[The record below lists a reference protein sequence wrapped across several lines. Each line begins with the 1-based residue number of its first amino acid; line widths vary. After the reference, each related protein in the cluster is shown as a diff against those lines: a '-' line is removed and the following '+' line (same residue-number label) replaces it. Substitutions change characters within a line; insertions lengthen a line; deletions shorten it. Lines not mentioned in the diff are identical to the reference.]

1 LLDLP
6 PPPLP
11 GVVSVVVQ
19 RAKSLKAMDRG
30 GTSDPYAVVRLL
42 HTLPK
47 EFCKTKVVS
56 KELNPV
62 WNAAFDLISPNLH
75 CEHLIVAV
83 YDKDYIRNDLIG
95 QVSISL
101 AQLMSFP
108 GGQREVPLKLG
119 GTEALWYDIKMDTD
133 QHRVTD
139 QSLETRGKVQLRI
152 DLLSI
157 PPPQPLR
164 FFILTVTVHEGRAL
178 AARDKGGTSDPYVII
193 RFQQQQHRTREMK
206 KNLNPKWAETFVLD
220 LVTAGL
226 CPLEPV
232 MLSVW
237 DKNSF
242 TVDELIGE
250 VSINVEHVL
259 QILPTSNIHTSTTL
273 SSISRNGRAHTEW
286 LVLHDH
292 SASSNMTG
300 EVLVEVSATEKI
312 QFTDDQGTDLSVSSR
327 SAVGRL
333 GRGSFFE
340 LEGEKG
346 NDVMGKKA
354 AKDNVAARSV
364 VHMQIRLLEEVEEDQ
379 TSLSSAKRN
388 EASAST
394 TQASQPLFGCDA
406 QASLA
411 LETTA
416 GEAGA
421 SEKAVSV
428 GIEMTL
434 HVHVVAGKYL
444 KAMDRGGTSDP
455 YICVQVGTLA
465 KDKTEKKKKFQ
476 TKVVKKNLNP
486 EWDEVFRV
494 VLSLQERQGEL
505 LRVQVYDKDLFGADD
520 LIGELD
526 LPLVSLHNRCEDVPK
541 QSDFTSNLYSW
552 HHIYDKTNAAT
563 GQVRLG
569 RNSKRLLP

>member
-1 LLDLP
+1 
-6 PPPLP
+6 
-11 GVVSVVVQ
+11 
-19 RAKSLKAMDRG
+19 
-30 GTSDPYAVVRLL
+30 
-42 HTLPK
+42 
-47 EFCKTKVVS
+47 
-56 KELNPV
+56 
-62 WNAAFDLISPNLH
+62 
-75 CEHLIVAV
+75 
-83 YDKDYIRNDLIG
+83 
-95 QVSISL
+95 
-101 AQLMSFP
+101 
-108 GGQREVPLKLG
+108 
-119 GTEALWYDIKMDTD
+119 
-133 QHRVTD
+133 
-139 QSLETRGKVQLRI
+139 
-152 DLLSI
+152 
-157 PPPQPLR
+157 
-164 FFILTVTVHEGRAL
+164 
-178 AARDKGGTSDPYVII
+178 
-193 RFQQQQHRTREMK
+193 
-206 KNLNPKWAETFVLD
+206 
-220 LVTAGL
+220 
-226 CPLEPV
+226 
-232 MLSVW
+232 
-237 DKNSF
+237 
-242 TVDELIGE
+242 
-250 VSINVEHVL
+250 
-259 QILPTSNIHTSTTL
+259 
-273 SSISRNGRAHTEW
+273 
-286 LVLHDH
+286 
-292 SASSNMTG
+292 MTG

-312 QFTDDQGTDLSVSSR
+312 QFTDDQGTELSVSSR

-364 VHMQIRLLEEVEEDQ
+364 VHMQIRLLEEVEEDHKKAPHTSQ
-379 TSLSSAKRN
+379 TSPSRAHKKAPHSEPQFHKAPHTSQTSPSSAKRD

-465 KDKTEKKKKFQ
+465 KAKTEKKKKFQ

-541 QSDFTSNLYSW
+541 QSDFTSNLYSC
-552 HHIYDKTNAAT
+552 HHIYHTPLFRGSCENHLASSVTEYYHQGYRQNKI
-563 GQVRLG
+563 
-569 RNSKRLLP
+569 